1 MELSNV
7 VSATVSSF
15 IDYALFI
22 VTIMIIWY
30 VVKFFMAAPPTKEEK
45 AAALQS
51 QREAWGGM
59 ISEAGKKSKAS
70 RDEREL
76 KEYQKGLKNRA
87 SAVIDNLNDAFDASA
102 DAIHALDR
110 KNPTDAI
117 KDVDKFEMLLK
128 RAWRNLRPLQSYA
141 KDVDKA
147 KIETIRAEVDALH
160 VVIINQVKG
169 KIPRKVEGN
178 WDSVVGPIRTELV
191 KQRQSNGAIFKELRA
206 L

>member
-1 MELSNV
+1 
-7 VSATVSSF
+7 
-15 IDYALFI
+15 
-22 VTIMIIWY
+22 MIAWY

-45 AAALQS
+45 EAALQS
-51 QREAWGGM
+51 QRGAWNE
-59 ISEAGKKSKAS
+59 IITKAGKNSKAS
-70 RDEREL
+70 REEREQ

-141 KDVDKA
+141 KDADKV
-147 KIETIRAEVDALH
+147 KIETIRAQVDALH
-160 VVIINQVKG
+160 VFVIDKVKG
-169 KIPRKVEGN
+169 KIPRKVDAN
-178 WDSVVGPIRTELV
+178 WDSVVGPIRQELLT
-191 KQRQSNGAIFKELRA
+191 QRQSNGAIFKELRA